1 MSALP
6 RDHRAASNFALCGR
20 GVPACLTEWSH
31 RRTLVLLSPG
41 QTDALKPK
49 WVPVV
54 MLPLPLLLL
63 FLLLLLCVVV
73 VSSCVVVVC
82 R

>member
-6 RDHRAASNFALCGR
+6 RDHRAACSFALFGR
-20 GVPACLTEWSH
+20 GVPACRTEWSH
-31 RRTLVLLSPG
+31 RRTLLLLSPG
-41 QTDALKPK
+41 QADALKLK
-49 WVPVV
+49 WLPVV

-63 FLLLLLCVVV
+63 LLLLLLCVVV